1 MNEFNNY
8 TKEQLIKYIV
18 DMRLKQKRTKY
29 GLYWDTSIELDKE
42 LVNITQ
48 KIPVLSPKDSVY
60 NGTTNNIL
68 IEGDNLYSLT
78 LLNTS
83 LQSNS
88 IDFIYIDPPYNTG
101 KNDFIYNDKFVNS
114 QDGYRHSKWLTFI
127 ELRLRLAKN
136 LLRDS
141 GLIFISIDDNE
152 QANLKLLCDKVFG
165 EKNFVSTLATVMNL
179 KGNNDQFGFA
189 GSHEYTLVYSKDIT
203 KSTIGEFEID
213 DDAVLEK
220 WDIDDIGYFK
230 TGATLKATG
239 KDSSREKRPLSFYPI
254 LVKNARL
261 YSIKD
266 NEYLKIY
273 DRKSFTFDDQYLK
286 ELIKKYELE
295 GYQVILPILNGE
307 FARWRWGFNSFQKKI
322 DEIILLET
330 KEGYSLYKKQRP
342 KLGELPTRKPKSVF
356 FKPEYS
362 SGNGTNQ
369 LFKIIGK
376 NNFNNPKPLQLIKDF
391 IYLACPKNGIVL
403 DFFAG
408 SGTTGQAVLELN
420 QEDGG
425 NRRFI
430 LCTNNE
436 NNICTDVTYPRL
448 KTVITGI
455 RPNGSKYSD
464 GIPANLYYYKTY
476 FIPHN
481 NNADQS
487 KYDLVEKVNYLLCIV
502 ENVYDLIDQSEKY
515 FIYASSNGTKEVFL
529 YIDYYE
535 KNTFDNFLTKIQSSG
550 ALEKIV
556 YVFTTDN
563 IVDERLFEELKGIV
577 IKPIPSKMYDIYK
590 DIVEDIKRG

>member
-8 TKEQLIKYIV
+8 TKDQLIKYIV

-29 GLYWDTSIELDKE
+29 GLYWDTSIEQDTE
-42 LVNITQ
+42 FVNITQ
-48 KIPVLSPKDSVY
+48 KIPFLSPKDSVY

-114 QDGYRHSKWLTFI
+114 QDGYRHSKWLTSI
-127 ELRLRLAKN
+127 NLRLRLAKN
-136 LLRDS
+136 LLRDT

-254 LVKNARL
+254 LVKNARI
-261 YSIKD
+261 YSIND
-266 NEYLKIY
+266 NEYLNIY
-273 DRKSFTFDDQYLK
+273 DRKSFTFDDLYLK
-286 ELIKKYELE
+286 ELIEKYELE

-330 KEGYSLYKKQRP
+330 KDGYSLYKKQRP
-342 KLGELPTRKPKSVF
+342 KLGELPTRKPKSIF

-391 IYLACPKNGIVL
+391 IYLACPKNGIIL

-455 RPNGSKYSD
+455 RPDGSKYND
-464 GIPANLYYYKTY
+464 GIPANLYYYKID

-515 FIYASSNGTKEVFL
+515 FIYASSNGTKEVFM

-535 KNTFDNFLTKIQSSG
+535 KNTFDNFLTKIQSSE

-563 IVDERLFEELKGIV
+563 IVDERLFEESKGIV

>member
-8 TKEQLIKYIV
+8 TKDQLIKYIV

-29 GLYWDTSIELDKE
+29 GLYWDTSIEQDTE
-42 LVNITQ
+42 FVNITQ
-48 KIPVLSPKDSVY
+48 EIPFLSPKDSVY

-114 QDGYRHSKWLTFI
+114 QDGYRHSKWLTSI
-127 ELRLRLAKN
+127 NLRLRLAKN
-136 LLRDS
+136 LLRDT

-254 LVKNARL
+254 LVKNARI
-261 YSIKD
+261 YSIND
-266 NEYLKIY
+266 NEYLNIY
-273 DRKSFTFDDQYLK
+273 DRKSFTFDDLYLK
-286 ELIKKYELE
+286 ELIEKYELE

-330 KEGYSLYKKQRP
+330 KDGYSLYKKQRP
-342 KLGELPTRKPKSVF
+342 KLGELPTRKPKSIF

-391 IYLACPKNGIVL
+391 IYLACPKNGIIL

-455 RPNGSKYSD
+455 RPDGSKYND
-464 GIPANLYYYKTY
+464 GIPANLYYYKID

-515 FIYASSNGTKEVFL
+515 FIYASSNGTKEVFM

-535 KNTFDNFLTKIQSSG
+535 KNTFDNFLTKIQSSE

-563 IVDERLFEELKGIV
+563 IVDERLFEESKGIV

>member
-8 TKEQLIKYIV
+8 TKDQLIKYIV

-29 GLYWDTSIELDKE
+29 GLYWDTSIEQDTE
-42 LVNITQ
+42 FVNITQ
-48 KIPVLSPKDSVY
+48 KIPFLSPKDSVY

-114 QDGYRHSKWLTFI
+114 QDGYRHSKWLTSI
-127 ELRLRLAKN
+127 NLRLRLAKN
-136 LLRDS
+136 LLRDT

-254 LVKNARL
+254 LVKNARI
-261 YSIKD
+261 YSIND
-266 NEYLKIY
+266 NEYLNIY
-273 DRKSFTFDDQYLK
+273 DRKSFTFDDLYLK
-286 ELIKKYELE
+286 ELIEKYELE

-330 KEGYSLYKKQRP
+330 KDSYSLYKKQRP
-342 KLGELPTRKPKSVF
+342 KLGELPTRKPKSIF

-391 IYLACPKNGIVL
+391 IYLACPKNGIIL

-455 RPNGSKYSD
+455 RPDGSKYND
-464 GIPANLYYYKTY
+464 GIPANLYYYKID

-515 FIYASSNGTKEVFL
+515 FIYASSNGTKEVFM

-535 KNTFDNFLTKIQSSG
+535 KNTFDNFLTKIQSSE

-563 IVDERLFEELKGIV
+563 IVDERLFEESKGIV